1 MRIRI
6 THTGGE
12 EAEEFDLPEDGPKLL
27 AHLIGSIPEMQ
38 ESRAIGPD
46 LFAGRLE
53 AAMTGS
59 TWGYVGP
66 AIEIRRI
73 PDSCSETD
81 PDKMCPDCREGFESR
96 KAGSEL
102 EAWVKE
108 HGNERRSL

>member
-1 MRIRI
+1 MRVRV
-6 THTGGE
+6 THTVDG

-27 AHLIGSIPEMQ
+27 GRLIGYIPELG
-38 ESRAIGPD
+38 ESRAIAPD
-46 LFAGRLE
+46 AYGDNPGYVF
-53 AAMTGS
+53 
-59 TWGYVGP
+59 GYVGP
-66 AIEIRRI
+66 AIEIRRV
-73 PDSCSETD
+73 PDACSETD